1 VPHYAAPCIT
11 PKAGRRKPRTSGLP
25 TSPSHPVTHPVPTLL
40 ITTPHRIPLPPQCI
54 IAPCQTPLTSMHPRN
69 LLPFEFFRLL
79 LLLETLSQT
88 YLYSH
93 PAPSEFFL
101 PASDFL
107 RTPLGPS
114 ISFGSHSS
122 PSSPPHSYLS
132 SSGFPFWSKL
142 STLAYVYYPVP
153 LPVFPASIC
162 VLPLINVDT

>member
-11 PKAGRRKPRTSGLP
+11 PIAGRRKPRTSGLP
-25 TSPSHPVTHPVPTLL
+25 TSPSQPVTHPVPTLL

-122 PSSPPHSYLS
+122 PSSPPPFLFEFFRLPLLVETLYTCLCLLPSPS
-132 SSGFPFWSKL
+132 PSFSGFNLRS
-142 STLAYVYYPVP
+142 SA
-153 LPVFPASIC
+153 
-162 VLPLINVDT
+162 D